1 MAEIQKK
8 CCCFSRVS
16 TISQDLSQ
24 QTEQLFIEA
33 ERCGYSKDE
42 IILIEQKES
51 AVKLS
56 EEERLG
62 IQKLYDIIE
71 TYRIECVIVYE
82 ISRLSRRPDV
92 LYSVRDHLINRHV
105 NLICIKPYMRLLEKD
120 GTMSDTANILFSI
133 YGALSENEGYIRK
146 ARMKRGK
153 EKSKAMGRH
162 YTGQVPIG
170 YSVDKDKRYIIDEK
184 TAPIVKKIFEM
195 YVERGMSLRTIVNEM
210 RERGYFTGITFH
222 GCVRNIH
229 EILHRDYYCGRN
241 EHMPAIISEEL
252 FDKAQETKKR
262 KKIELVTAYN
272 KSLCK
277 GVLFNKDTGYTLT
290 TNTSIGIYYS
300 HSGGVS
306 IKQHIIDPIVWD
318 YTVKTHREYCSRDY
332 DKVLVQIEHD
342 MQVLAMKHRTSQDQI
357 DNYLKQIDKLEERI
371 ILGKIRSE
379 LADEMEARINKNI
392 HDTRI
397 IMNNISHKLEQLR
410 HQQTQILDNSKKT
423 YDYDTFGLDD
433 KIALIHKVIERVEL
447 YRKDKKLH
455 IEIYNKYNSDV
466 EEITLVRKWRNW
478 VIEK

>member
-1 MAEIQKK
+1 MKAII
-8 CCCFSRVS
+8 FARVS
-16 TISQDLSQ
+16 TTNQSLDSQ
-24 QTEQLFIEA
+24 IERLKDEA
-33 ERCGYSKDE
+33 KRFGYSENDID
-42 IILIEQKES
+42 IISGTES
-51 AVKLS
+51 GVKLDI
-56 EEERLG
+56 EERQT
-62 IQKLYDIIE
+62 IQKLKDYIDKGI
-71 TYRIECVIVYE
+71 YNMVFVWE
-82 ISRLSRRPDV
+82 ISRLARRPDV
-92 LYSVRDHLINRHV
+92 LYNVRDYLIKSGT
-105 NLICIKPYMRLLEKD
+105 NLVCIKPYMRLLDDD
-120 GTMSDTANILFSI
+120 GKMSDTANLLFSI
-133 YGALSENEGYIRK
+133 FSSLSENEGYIRK

-229 EILHRDYYCGRN
+229 EILHREYYCGRN

-306 IKQHIIDPIVWD
+306 IMQHIIDPIVWD
-318 YTVKTHREYCSRDY
+318 YTVNTHREYCSRDY
-332 DKVLVQIEHD
+332 DKVLGQIEHD

-357 DNYLKQIDKLEERI
+357 ENYLKQIDKLEERI

-423 YDYDTFGLDD
+423 YDYDTFDLDE

-466 EEITLVRKWRNW
+466 TILTLKRKWRNYI
-478 VIEK
+478 IED

>member
-1 MAEIQKK
+1 MNKAI
-8 CCCFSRVS
+8 CMIRVS
-16 TISQDLSQ
+16 TDAQDLVQ
-24 QTEQLFIEA
+24 QREKVVEAAKRDGFNEKDLIIIE
-33 ERCGYSKDE
+33 D
-42 IILIEQKES
+42 KES

-56 EEERLG
+56 EEERQGLN
-62 IQKLYDIIE
+62 KLKDFILNDSSISVVYA
-71 TYRIECVIVYE
+71 YE
-82 ISRLSRRPDV
+82 ISRISRRPDV
-92 LYSVRDHLINRHV
+92 VYSIRDFLITHHIQ
-105 NLICIKPYMRLLEKD
+105 LIILNPYFKMLKDD
-120 GTMSDTANILFSI
+120 GTLSETSNIFFGIFASM
-133 YGALSENEGYIRK
+133 AENEGYIRK

-229 EILHRDYYCGRN
+229 EILHREYYCGRN

-252 FDKAQETKKR
+252 FAKAQETKKR

-306 IKQHIIDPIVWD
+306 IMQHIIDPIVWD

-332 DKVLVQIEHD
+332 NKVLRQIEHD

-379 LADEMEARINKNI
+379 LADDMEARINKNI

-410 HQQTQILDNSKKT
+410 HQQAQILDNSKKT
-423 YDYDTFGLDD
+423 YDYDTFDLDE
-433 KIALIHKVIERVEL
+433 KIALIHKVVERVEL

-455 IEIYNKYNSDV
+455 IEIYNKYNNDV

-478 VIEK
+478 IIDK